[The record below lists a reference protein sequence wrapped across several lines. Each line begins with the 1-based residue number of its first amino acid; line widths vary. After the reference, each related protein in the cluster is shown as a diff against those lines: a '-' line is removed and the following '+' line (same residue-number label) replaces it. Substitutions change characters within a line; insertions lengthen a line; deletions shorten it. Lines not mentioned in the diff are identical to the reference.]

1 MVKVAKFGGSSL
13 ADGERI
19 RHACEL
25 VRSDPDRRF
34 MVVSAPGKRGNDD
47 EKITDLLYHLSEQKE
62 SGDDYSGTL
71 KRISERF
78 ESIVKDLGI
87 SFDLESELRLI
98 REQLK
103 DASAAWIASRGEYL
117 CGKIAAS
124 FLDWPFVDAAQL
136 IRFRPDGTLEES
148 LTYTNARRVLEDY
161 EYAVIPGFYG
171 SGPNGRIMVFTR
183 GGSDVT
189 GSIIA
194 RAADADLY
202 ENWTD
207 VSGIMSADPRII
219 DNPRQIRC
227 ISYRELRELSY
238 MGASVLHEDAV
249 FPLKNTG
256 IPIRV
261 CNTMDPENEGTRIV
275 GKYPVDLVNHPVTG
289 IAGKCGFSNL
299 QIEMAMM
306 NSQVGFGARI
316 LEIIAGH
323 GISYEHT
330 PTSIDIMSV
339 IADTPSMMR
348 HRNEILQEIDKE
360 YHPDRMF
367 IQDGMAL
374 VAVVGEG
381 ISTNVGVAAKV
392 LASIAEAGINVR
404 MIDAGCSELNII
416 IGVNETD
423 YEKTIRA
430 LYEGLYEYL

>member
-13 ADGERI
+13 ADGDRI

-34 MVVSAPGKRGNDD
+34 MVVSAPGKRGEDD

-62 SGDDYSGTL
+62 AGDDYSGTL
-71 KRISERF
+71 KQITDRF
-78 ESIVKDLGI
+78 ESIVRDLGI
-87 SFDLESELRLI
+87 TYDLDSEFDLI

-117 CGKIAAS
+117 CGKIAAA

-148 LTYTNARRVLEDY
+148 LTYANARRVLEDY
-161 EYAVIPGFYG
+161 ECAVIPGFYG

-194 RAADADLY
+194 RAVDADLY

-219 DNPRQIRC
+219 DNPRQIRW

-261 CNTMDPENEGTRIV
+261 CNTMDPENEGTHIV

-316 LEIIAGH
+316 LEIIAEH

-348 HRNEILQEIDKE
+348 HRNEILQEIDRQ